1 MSETGFQMI
10 RNAAEKRTALVTGGA
25 RRVGAV
31 LSRGLAED
39 GWHVAVH
46 FNGSGME
53 AETLVGEICTA
64 GGSAE
69 AVQCDLSNPD
79 AVLRLI
85 ARAGEGAPPL
95 GLLVNNAAL
104 FEDDRLDRLTAEL
117 IDRHHAVNV
126 RAPALLSHAFAE
138 IVGRQAGQGVIPRTD
153 CCIVNLLDNKVF
165 GPNPDYLSYSLTK
178 FALHGMTQMLAM
190 ELAPDIRVAGI
201 APGVTLPSG
210 PQTQEEFERSQAS
223 LMLGRGSTPEQ
234 ILAALRFIL
243 AAPAFTGQCITI
255 DGGQVLQ
262 AMPRDIA
269 FMGNTDTPDEG
280 GR

>member
-1 MSETGFQMI
+1 MT
-10 RNAAEKRTALVTGGA
+10 RNVAEKRTALVTGGA
-25 RRVGAV
+25 RRVGAA
-31 LSRGLAED
+31 LCRGLAED

-46 FNGSGME
+46 FNGSGKD
-53 AETLVGEICTA
+53 AENLVGEIRAA

-69 AVQCDLSNPD
+69 AIQCDLSD
-79 AVLRLI
+79 AEAVTRLVG
-85 ARAGEGAPPL
+85 RAGEEGAPPL

-104 FEDDRLDRLTAEL
+104 FEDDRLDNLTAEL

-126 RAPALLSHAFAE
+126 RAPALLSRAFAE
-138 IVGRQAGQGVIPRTD
+138 IVGRQAQEGISPRTD

-190 ELAPDIRVAGI
+190 ELAPEIRVAGI

-269 FMGNTDTPDEG
+269 FMGNTESPDEG

>member
-1 MSETGFQMI
+1 MI
-10 RNAAEKRTALVTGGA
+10 KPAAENRTALVTGGA

-31 LSRGLAED
+31 LCRGLAAD
-39 GWHVAVH
+39 GWHVVVH
-46 FNGSGME
+46 FNASRAD
-53 AETLVGEICTA
+53 AERLVNDIHAA

-69 AVQCDLSNPD
+69 ALGCDLSD
-79 AVLRLI
+79 AEAVTGLMG
-85 ARAGEGAPPL
+85 RAGEGAPPL

-104 FEDDRLDRLTAEL
+104 FEGDSLESLTAGQ

-126 RAPALLSHAFAE
+126 RAPALLSRAFAE
-138 IVGRQAGQGVIPRTD
+138 IVGRQAAEGIAPRTD

-210 PQTQEEFERSQAS
+210 PQTGEEFERSQKS

-269 FMGNTDTPDEG
+269 FMGTPEEG
-280 GR
+280 GG

>member
-1 MSETGFQMI
+1 M
-10 RNAAEKRTALVTGGA
+10 TGGA

-31 LSRGLAED
+31 LCRGLAVD

-46 FNGSGME
+46 FNGSGTD
-53 AETLVGEICTA
+53 AETLVGEIRAA
-64 GGSAE
+64 GGTAE
-69 AVQCDLSNPD
+69 ALQCDLSDPG

-85 ARAGEGAPPL
+85 DRAADGAPPL

-104 FEDDRLDRLTAEL
+104 FEDDRLGSLTAEL
-117 IDRHHAVNV
+117 IDMHHAVNV
-126 RAPALLSHAFAE
+126 RAPALLSRAFAE
-138 IVGRQAGQGVIPRTD
+138 IVGRQAGEGISPRTD

-210 PQTQEEFERSQAS
+210 PQTQEEFERSQKS

-262 AMPRDIA
+262 AMPRDVA
-269 FMGNTDTPDEG
+269 FMGNPDNSG
-280 GR
+280 GGDR

>member
-1 MSETGFQMI
+1 MTI
-10 RNAAEKRTALVTGGA
+10 NAVEKRTALVTGGA

-31 LSRGLAED
+31 LCRGLAED
-39 GWHVAVH
+39 GWHVAIH
-46 FNGSGME
+46 FNGSGKD
-53 AETLVGEICTA
+53 AESLVGEIRAA

-69 AVQCDLSNPD
+69 AIQCDLSD
-79 AVLRLI
+79 AQAVIRLVG
-85 ARAGEGAPPL
+85 RAGEGAPPL

-104 FEDDRLDRLTAEL
+104 FEDDRLDSLTAEM

-126 RAPALLSHAFAE
+126 RAPALLSRAFAE
-138 IVGRQAGQGVIPRTD
+138 IVGRQADEGISPRPD

-210 PQTQEEFERSQAS
+210 PQTQQEFERSQAS
-223 LMLGRGSTPEQ
+223 LMLGRGSTPDQ

-262 AMPRDIA
+262 AMPRDVA
-269 FMGNTDTPDEG
+269 FMDNTDTPDG
-280 GR
+280 GGD

>member
-1 MSETGFQMI
+1 MI
-10 RNAAEKRTALVTGGA
+10 KPAAENRTALVTGGA

-31 LSRGLAED
+31 LCRGLAAD
-39 GWHVAVH
+39 GWHVVVH
-46 FNGSGME
+46 FNASR
-53 AETLVGEICTA
+53 ADADRLVSDIHAA

-69 AVQCDLSNPD
+69 ALGCDLSD
-79 AVLRLI
+79 AEAVTGLI
-85 ARAGEGAPPL
+85 GRAGEGAPPL

-104 FEDDRLDRLTAEL
+104 FEGDRLESLTAEL

-126 RAPALLSHAFAE
+126 RAPALLSRAFAE
-138 IVGRQAGQGVIPRTD
+138 IVGKQAAEGIEPRTD

-210 PQTQEEFERSQAS
+210 PQTEEEFARSQAS

-269 FMGNTDTPDEG
+269 FMGNPEEG
-280 GR
+280 GG

>member
-1 MSETGFQMI
+1 MT

-25 RRVGAV
+25 RRVGAE
-31 LSRGLAED
+31 LCRGLAKD

-46 FNGSGME
+46 FNGSRTD
-53 AETLVGEICTA
+53 AETLVGEIRAA
-64 GGSAE
+64 GGTAE
-69 AVQCDLSNPD
+69 ALQCDLSDPG

-85 ARAGEGAPPL
+85 DRAVDGAPPL

-104 FEDDRLDRLTAEL
+104 FEDDRLGNLTAEL

-126 RAPALLSHAFAE
+126 RAPALLSRAFAE
-138 IVGRQAGQGVIPRTD
+138 IVGRQAGEGISPRTD

-210 PQTQEEFERSQAS
+210 PQSQEEFERSQKS

-243 AAPAFTGQCITI
+243 AASAFTGQCITI

-262 AMPRDIA
+262 AMPRDVA
-269 FMGNTDTPDEG
+269 FMGNTDTQGEG

>member
-1 MSETGFQMI
+1 MSETGFQMT

-31 LSRGLAED
+31 LCRGLAAD

-46 FNGSGME
+46 FNASE
-53 AETLVGEICTA
+53 TDAERLVREIRGA

-69 AVQCDLSNPD
+69 ALGGDLSD
-79 AVLRLI
+79 AAAVSGL
-85 ARAGEGAPPL
+85 AERASAGAPPL

-104 FEDDRLDRLTAEL
+104 FEEDHLETLTAEE

-126 RAPALLSHAFAE
+126 RAPALLSRAFAE
-138 IVGRQAGQGVIPRTD
+138 IVGRQAAEGIAPGTD

-165 GPNPDYLSYSLTK
+165 SPNPDYLSYSLTK

-190 ELAPDIRVAGI
+190 ALAPDIRVASI

-210 PQTQEEFERSQAS
+210 PQSQQEFERSQAS

-262 AMPRDIA
+262 ALPRDIA
-269 FMGNTDTPDEG
+269 FMDNPDGG

>member
-1 MSETGFQMI
+1 MSETGFQMT
-10 RNAAEKRTALVTGGA
+10 RHAAEKRTALVTGGA
-25 RRVGAV
+25 RRVGAA
-31 LSRGLAED
+31 LCRGLAAD

-46 FNGSGME
+46 FNASGTD
-53 AETLVGEICTA
+53 AERLVDEIDGA

-69 AVQCDLSNPD
+69 ALGCDLSD
-79 AVLRLI
+79 AVAVSRLLG
-85 ARAGEGAPPL
+85 RAVDGAPPL

-104 FEDDRLDRLTAEL
+104 FEEDHLETLTAAE

-126 RAPALLSHAFAE
+126 RAPALLSRAFAE
-138 IVGRQAGQGVIPRTD
+138 IVGRQTEEGINPGTD

-190 ELAPDIRVAGI
+190 ALAPDIRVAGI
-201 APGVTLPSG
+201 ALGVTLPSG
-210 PQTQEEFERSQAS
+210 PQSQEEFERSQAS
-223 LMLGRGSTPEQ
+223 LLLGRGSTPEQ

-243 AAPAFTGQCITI
+243 AAPGFTGQCITI

-262 AMPRDIA
+262 ALPRDIA
-269 FMGNTDTPDEG
+269 FMDNPDGG

>member
-1 MSETGFQMI
+1 MSETSFQMT
-10 RNAAEKRTALVTGGA
+10 RNAVEKRTALVTGGA

-31 LSRGLAED
+31 LCRGLAKD

-46 FNGSGME
+46 FNDSGMD
-53 AETLVGEICTA
+53 AETLVGEISTA
-64 GGSAE
+64 GGSA
-69 AVQCDLSNPD
+69 AALKCDLSDPG
-79 AVLRLI
+79 AVIRLI
-85 ARAGEGAPPL
+85 DRAGDGAPPL

-104 FEDDRLDRLTAEL
+104 FEDDRLGSLTAEL

-126 RAPALLSHAFAE
+126 RAPALLSQAFAE
-138 IVGRQAGQGVIPRTD
+138 IVGKQAGEGGSPRTD

-210 PQTQEEFERSQAS
+210 SQTQEEFERSGDS

-262 AMPRDIA
+262 AMPRDVA
-269 FMGNTDTPDEG
+269 FMGNTDTPDGG

>member
-1 MSETGFQMI
+1 MSEACFQMI

-31 LSRGLAED
+31 LCRGLATD

-46 FNGSGME
+46 FNGSE
-53 AETLVGEICTA
+53 RNAEGLVGEIRAA
-64 GGSAE
+64 GGTAE
-69 AVQCDLSNPD
+69 AIQCDLSDPA
-79 AVLRLI
+79 AVTRLI
-85 ARAGEGAPPL
+85 DRASEGAPPL

-104 FEDDRLDRLTAEL
+104 FEGDRLGSLTAEL

-126 RAPALLSHAFAE
+126 RAPALLSRTFAE
-138 IVGRQAGQGVIPRTD
+138 IVGRQAADGIEPRTD

-210 PQTQEEFERSQAS
+210 PQTQEEFESSQAS
-223 LMLGRGSTPEQ
+223 LMLGRGSSPEQ

-243 AAPAFTGQCITI
+243 SAPAFTGQCITI

-269 FMGNTDTPDEG
+269 FIGHPDIPSRG
-280 GR
+280 DR

>member
-1 MSETGFQMI
+1 MI
-10 RNAAEKRTALVTGGA
+10 KPAAENRTALVTGGA

-31 LSRGLAED
+31 LCRGLAAD
-39 GWHVAVH
+39 GWHVVVH
-46 FNGSGME
+46 FNASRAD
-53 AETLVGEICTA
+53 AERLVNDIHAA

-69 AVQCDLSNPD
+69 ALGCDLSD
-79 AVLRLI
+79 AEAVTGLMG
-85 ARAGEGAPPL
+85 RAGEGAPPL

-104 FEDDRLDRLTAEL
+104 FEGDRLESLTAGQ

-126 RAPALLSHAFAE
+126 RAPALLSRAFAE
-138 IVGRQAGQGVIPRTD
+138 IVGRQAAEGIAPRTD

-210 PQTQEEFERSQAS
+210 PQTGEEFERSQKS

-269 FMGNTDTPDEG
+269 FMGTPEEG
-280 GR
+280 GG

>member
-1 MSETGFQMI
+1 M
-10 RNAAEKRTALVTGGA
+10 TGGA

-31 LSRGLAED
+31 LCRGLAAD
-39 GWHVAVH
+39 GWHVVVH
-46 FNGSGME
+46 FNASRTD
-53 AETLVGEICTA
+53 ADNLVNEIRAA
-64 GGSAE
+64 GGSAVALGCDLADAE
-69 AVQCDLSNPD
+69 AVTS
-79 AVLRLI
+79 LI
-85 ARAGEGAPPL
+85 DRAGEGAPPL

-104 FEDDRLDRLTAEL
+104 FEDDRLDSLTAEL

-126 RAPALLSHAFAE
+126 RAPALLSRAFAE
-138 IVGRQAGQGVIPRTD
+138 IVGRQAAEGIVSRTD

-210 PQTQEEFERSQAS
+210 PQTQEEFARSQAS

-243 AAPAFTGQCITI
+243 SAPAFTGQCITI

-262 AMPRDIA
+262 AMPRDVA
-269 FMGNTDTPDEG
+269 FMDNPDGG